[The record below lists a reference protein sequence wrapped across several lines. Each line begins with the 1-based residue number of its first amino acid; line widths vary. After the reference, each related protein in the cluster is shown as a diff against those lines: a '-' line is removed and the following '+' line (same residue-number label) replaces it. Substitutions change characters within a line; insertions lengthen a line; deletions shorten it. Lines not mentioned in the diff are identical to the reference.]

1 MSGTGAAP
9 AFARLPDLASRALSG
24 AVVAANDEFFAEK
37 ENLVLPDPPAAVAD
51 FGHKGKVYDGW
62 ETRRRRTPGHDW
74 AIVRLGVPGVV
85 HGVVVDT
92 SWFTGNFPSAAS
104 LEGAAVEG
112 HPSAA
117 DWSRPTGCR
126 CCRRS
131 TCREVRPTRSRSSR
145 RRG

>member
-37 ENLVLPDPPAAVAD
+37 ENLVLPEPPAAVAD

-74 AIVRLGVPGVV
+74 AIVRLGVARCRARRGGRHLVV
-85 HGVVVDT
+85 HRQLPVVGVAR
-92 SWFTGNFPSAAS
+92 G
-104 LEGAAVEG
+104 
-112 HPSAA
+112 
-117 DWSRPTGCR
+117 
-126 CCRRS
+126 
-131 TCREVRPTRSRSSR
+131 SSG
-145 RRG
+145 RGTPLRG